1 MKVLLKVQILPT
13 FGVNIVTRTTKSRL
27 IVDYTAIAKIKQQK
41 KACFEA
47 NAGSGKSYF
56 AWLSFLKKLMHPKG
70 N

>member
-1 MKVLLKVQILPT
+1 MQIVPT

-27 IVDYTAIAKIKQQK
+27 IVDYRAIGRIKQQK
-41 KACFEA
+41 KECFEA
-47 NAGSGKSYF
+47 NAGSGKNYF